1 MPVRS
6 TIVCALIFLIVL
18 SPTTNSFPIHAYSRA
33 PLDQWKEW
41 GAVAWRYFQPGVAWD
56 ARTGLHYEAY
66 DHHYFTDWGLASYV
80 FSTMAAQ
87 ELGLV
92 MAPYDLEY
100 RVGKVL
106 DFLSTRQ
113 LTSGL
118 PYLTYSADDGKP
130 TTTQPTNAA
139 DWGRLLIALYFLK
152 QELLDNGF
160 QDLASKIDG
169 IVNNYTTAAFEL
181 NSQLQN
187 DFYSFYVAQG
197 FRLWGVDISGVEREF
212 QDLQGGPF
220 VSPSE
225 MYGVE
230 GIPSSI
236 RVTPEVL
243 LAALFE
249 FDGMPSVTGSPAW
262 TLFEDFA
269 YRLYRV
275 LEARYLKT
283 GILTAWSEGA
293 VDDEPYFVY
302 QWIVDPEG
310 QRWTILDPDLKVMW
324 SEKDGPNGWYW
335 TSVVH
340 RLPATFTKNAFSLE
354 ALFGTE
360 YTRTLVNA
368 VCGSTLDSKGFM
380 EGLWENGGID
390 SALHVQTA
398 DLTLASAVHMIHHY
412 STANAAVP
420 YSCPTTSSTTT
431 TQEPILRLFLTAI
444 AIGLLVGFAV
454 LILTRFSRSRRL
466 PSKRD

>member
-6 TIVCALIFLIVL
+6 AIVCALILLIL
-18 SPTTNSFPIHAYSRA
+18 LGPTTNAFAIHAYNIT
-33 PLDQWKEW
+33 PLDQWREW

-56 ARTGLHYEAY
+56 SRTGLHYEAY
-66 DHHYFTDWGLASYV
+66 GHHYFTDWGLASYV
-80 FSTMAAQ
+80 FSIMAAQ

-92 MAPYDLEY
+92 VAPYDLEY
-100 RVGKVL
+100 RVSKVL

-118 PYLTYSADDGKP
+118 PYLRYSADDEKP
-130 TTTQPTNAA
+130 TTTEPTNAA
-139 DWGRLLIALYFLK
+139 DWGRLLIALHFLK
-152 QELLDNGF
+152 QKLLENGF
-160 QDLASKIDG
+160 QDLASKIDS
-169 IVNNYTTAAFEL
+169 IVNDYTKTAFEL

-197 FRLWGVDISGVEREF
+197 FKLWGVDISRVEREF
-212 QDLQGGPF
+212 QALQEGPF
-220 VSPSE
+220 VDPSE

-249 FDGMPSVTGSPAW
+249 FDDMPSVTGSPAW
-262 TLFEDFA
+262 ALFEDFT
-269 YRLYRV
+269 YRIYRV
-275 LEARYLKT
+275 FEARYLKT

-293 VDDEPYFVY
+293 VDGEPYFVY
-302 QWIVDPEG
+302 EWIVGPDG

-335 TSVVH
+335 TSVV
-340 RLPATFTKNAFSLE
+340 RKLPATFTKIAFSLE

-368 VCGSTLDSKGFM
+368 VCSSTLDSKGFM
-380 EGLWENGGID
+380 EGLWENGGVD
-390 SALHVQTA
+390 SILHVQTA
-398 DLTLASAVHMIHHY
+398 DLVLAAAVHVIHHY

-420 YSCPTTSSTTT
+420 YSCLTTSSTTT
-431 TQEPILRLFLTAI
+431 TQEPILGLLPTTI

-454 LILTRFSRSRRL
+454 LILVRVSRSRQTR
-466 PSKRD
+466 SK